1 MRESVERRAGEKEGS
16 NERKFLSPSIA
27 AMNPNP
33 NPLPNGRSIPNPA
46 SYQVSESEYSERS
59 HHPLPVPPPRH
70 FREWDRRVHISSSH
84 YSVTSGFTKVS
95 LENSCWEDMTPEDL
109 DKLEKRTAASTA
121 TASASG
127 NPKRWSF
134 NSVYRMFGRAPRS
147 DSTVSLNITRA
158 YTPGTLAECVDGS
171 GMALY
176 EAVFSIGG
184 MTCASCSNRI
194 TEVVESINWVQSVRV
209 DLLSNSA
216 TVVFD
221 GMGCGGAEV
230 GAEAILQQVEDTG
243 YDCTLEEL
251 DIAGSRKN
259 KPERG
264 TIGVERTV
272 SLKVD
277 GMSCTGCAEKVA
289 EVVGFSFPDYVL
301 DVESPPI
308 TLTSPV
314 IHVRYKPQPPEFTV
328 RHIASVISSISP
340 DFVVSVYHPP
350 SIEDRSRQLQQ
361 VEQWRLL
368 LRLIFCLAIG
378 IPTFLIG
385 IVWMAFVPESDPVRK
400 ALSRPMWSGRSTR
413 MQWALFF
420 LATPVMFLIADVFHK
435 RAIRDIRALWRK
447 GSPTPVLRRFYRF
460 GSMNLLISLGI
471 SISYFASLVLLAI
484 NAASKP
490 VAQPDDGKRKTNT
503 YTYFDSTVFL
513 TMFLLIGTFSN
524 QLHCS

>member
-1 MRESVERRAGEKEGS
+1 M
-16 NERKFLSPSIA
+16 
-27 AMNPNP
+27 
-33 NPLPNGRSIPNPA
+33 
-46 SYQVSESEYSERS
+46 
-59 HHPLPVPPPRH
+59 
-70 FREWDRRVHISSSH
+70 HISSSH

-127 NPKRWSF
+127 NTKRWSF

-251 DIAGSRKN
+251 DIAGSRK
-259 KPERG
+259 KKSERG

-350 SIEDRSRQLQQ
+350 TIEDRSRQLQQ

-400 ALSRPMWSGRSTR
+400 ALSRPMWKGRSTR

-524 QLHCS
+524 QLHCLQSNY